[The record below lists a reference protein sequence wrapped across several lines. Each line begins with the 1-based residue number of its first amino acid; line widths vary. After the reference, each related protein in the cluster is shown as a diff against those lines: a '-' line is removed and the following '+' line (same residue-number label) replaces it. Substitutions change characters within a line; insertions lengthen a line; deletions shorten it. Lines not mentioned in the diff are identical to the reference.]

1 MENYY
6 EVLGLNENASQ
17 EEIKKAYKQLAKTH
31 HPDKGGD
38 EEQFKKISE
47 AFDTLGNPNKKAQY
61 DNSRNNPFGGFNP
74 FGDMFNMFRQQT
86 RTVPDKVIN
95 VDVTVIESYLG
106 SDKQITYN
114 KEVMCETCSG
124 HGGEKQNCHIC
135 NGRGFT
141 TTTIGGSMFSQTITH
156 NCNNCAGSGKVYK
169 TVCNTCNGKTTTTK
183 LETIKVNLPHSV
195 DESQFLKLQ
204 GYGDFHNGMYGN
216 LILKI
221 NIIPVDNFEKMGNDL
236 IYNVYYTLDDITSG
250 KLEIPHPSGTISI
263 NLPEEFD
270 TSKPLRIQSKGFNG
284 GDLFIK
290 QFVRFKRMV
299 SEKVD

>member
-1 MENYY
+1 
-6 EVLGLNENASQ
+6 
-17 EEIKKAYKQLAKTH
+17 
-31 HPDKGGD
+31 
-38 EEQFKKISE
+38 
-47 AFDTLGNPNKKAQY
+47 
-61 DNSRNNPFGGFNP
+61 
-74 FGDMFNMFRQQT
+74 
-86 RTVPDKVIN
+86 
-95 VDVTVIESYLG
+95 
-106 SDKQITYN
+106 
-114 KEVMCETCSG
+114 
-124 HGGEKQNCHIC
+124 
-135 NGRGFT
+135 
-141 TTTIGGSMFSQTITH
+141 
-156 NCNNCAGSGKVYK
+156 
-169 TVCNTCNGKTTTTK
+169 
-183 LETIKVNLPHSV
+183 V

-290 QFVRFKRMV
+290 QFVRFKRVV
-299 SEKVD
+299 SE